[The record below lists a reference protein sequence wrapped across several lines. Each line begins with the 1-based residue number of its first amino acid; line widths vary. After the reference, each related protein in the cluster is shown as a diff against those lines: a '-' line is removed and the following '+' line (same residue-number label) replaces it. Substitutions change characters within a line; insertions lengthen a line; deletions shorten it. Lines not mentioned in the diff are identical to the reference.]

1 MRTEGVIFAITA
13 LCLVSGPAVAQTAAA
28 SPNPDQSA
36 ARITPMTANT
46 EHPLMP
52 IGTAAPDFALK
63 GTDDKVHTVA
73 EFSKPKL
80 LVVMFESIHCPVSE
94 NYEGRMRAL
103 YDTYHNKDVAF
114 VAINPNNPSAVR
126 LDELGYTDLTDS
138 PEDMKIRVKDRNIP
152 WPYLYD
158 GETQTTAQKF
168 GVVATPHVFIFDADR
183 KLRYEGRIDDNQNE
197 KLVKVHDAQDAIEA
211 LLAGKEVAVAHR
223 PAFGCSTKWIS
234 KTGDVQREWARI
246 VAEPV
251 VLTPA
256 TEADMTAVRA
266 NAGDNVTVVHFW
278 NTSTP
283 NVAANFNQ
291 LETTYS
297 MYRGRAYGFVS
308 VDTDAAANTEKATEF
323 LKSQHASSRNLQVT
337 RADLKNIQAEFGD
350 KWNPEEEYT
359 AVIAP
364 GGKIVYAHKGPVNI
378 LDVRHAVLANFTD
391 NPHYPGQAQ
400 YWAERASR

>member
-1 MRTEGVIFAITA
+1 MRTERALVAFA
-13 LCLVSGPAVAQTAAA
+13 AVCVLSLPLIAQTAPPPAA
-28 SPNPDQSA
+28 GSGGEQGRGSGMALNS
-36 ARITPMTANT
+36 

-52 IGTAAPDFALK
+52 IGTAAPDFSLP
-63 GTDDKVHTVA
+63 GTDGKVHTMA
-73 EFSKPKL
+73 EFSKGKV

-103 YDTYHNKDVAF
+103 YDAYHGKDVTF
-114 VAINPNNPSAVR
+114 VAINPNNPGAVR
-126 LDELGYTDLTDS
+126 LDELGYTDMTDS
-138 PEDMKIRVKDRNIP
+138 PEDMKIRVKDRGIP

-223 PAFGCSTKWIS
+223 PAFGCSTKWIAKS
-234 KTGDVQREWARI
+234 GDVQREWARI

-256 TEADMTAVRA
+256 SAADLSTVRT
-266 NAGDNVTVVHFW
+266 NAGDKVTVVHFW
-278 NTSTP
+278 NTKTP
-283 NVAANFNQ
+283 DVEKNFNE
-291 LETTYS
+291 LETTYR
-297 MYRGRAYGFVS
+297 MYRGRAYDFVT
-308 VDTDAAANTEKATEF
+308 VTTDAAADTDKATEF
-323 LKSQHASSRNLQVT
+323 LKSQHASSKNLQLAP
-337 RADLKNIQAEFGD
+337 ADMKAVQAAFGD
-350 KWNPEEEYT
+350 KWRPEDEYT
-359 AVIAP
+359 VVIAP
-364 GGKIVYAHKGPVNI
+364 GGKMVYAQKGPVNI

-391 NPHYPGQAQ
+391 NPHYPGQAL
-400 YWAERASR
+400 YWASR